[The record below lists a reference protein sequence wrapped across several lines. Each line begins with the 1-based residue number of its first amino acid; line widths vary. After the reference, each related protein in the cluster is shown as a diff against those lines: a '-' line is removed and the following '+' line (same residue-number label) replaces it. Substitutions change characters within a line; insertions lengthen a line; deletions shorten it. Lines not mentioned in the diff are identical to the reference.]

1 VNNKSYEEA
10 LAELEAVVKKLE
22 NGDLT
27 LEQSIE
33 YFQKGVELTKYCNK
47 MLDETERKITVLIE
61 NAKGEATEQELPG
74 IE

>member
-1 VNNKSYEEA
+1 MNNKSYEEA